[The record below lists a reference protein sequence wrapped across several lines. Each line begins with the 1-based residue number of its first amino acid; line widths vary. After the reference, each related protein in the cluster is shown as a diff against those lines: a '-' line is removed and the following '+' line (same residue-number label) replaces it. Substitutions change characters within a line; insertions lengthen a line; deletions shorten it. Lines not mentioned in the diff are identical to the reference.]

1 MDVVA
6 LLPPSL
12 FAHLKRVLERTEAD
26 RDLHSVVGT
35 ADWGE
40 LARRLRREPVDVLVV
55 DPLAEGGSKVPELAA
70 IVEQQPS
77 LPVVIYTTF
86 SPSAARALVELAKH
100 GVHQVVFHRFD
111 DEPGRL
117 RELIEQQPGIK
128 LGDEVLER
136 LAVPLALLP
145 VPVQRA
151 VERLFRHPREFEA
164 GDLASSAGVP
174 VRTLYRL
181 LESTGLA
188 SPAVVVRGARLL
200 RAYSLLRGARTT
212 AEDVASKLKYSSR
225 QLFAKHVRGA
235 FGATVAEL
243 RRRVGPGEL
252 VERLVEMVY
261 PGPGA
266 ARVDDPDDADEQ
278 STATDAAPDE
288 EPDEEPD
295 MNAREQ

>member
-12 FAHLKRVLERTEAD
+12 LAHLKRVLERPEAD
-26 RDLHSVVGT
+26 RGPHAVVGAT
-35 ADWGE
+35 DWGD
-40 LARRLRREPVDVLVV
+40 LVRRIRRDPADVLVV
-55 DPLAEGGSKVPELAA
+55 DPVATDGGAGVPQVAA
-70 IVEQQPS
+70 IVEQQPA
-77 LPVVIYTTF
+77 LPVVVYTSF
-86 SPSAARALVELAKH
+86 SPVAARALVELAKH

-117 RELIEQQPGIK
+117 RELIEQQPGMK
-128 LGDEVLER
+128 LGDEVLRR
-136 LAVPLALLP
+136 LAVPLARLP

-164 GDLASSAGVP
+164 GDLAASAGVP

-181 LESTGLA
+181 LESAGLA

-200 RAYSLLRGARTT
+200 RAYALLRGARTT
-212 AEDVASKLKYSSR
+212 AEDVASKLRYSSR

-243 RRRVGPGEL
+243 RRRVGPEEL
-252 VERLVEMVY
+252 VERLTEMVY
-261 PGPGA
+261 PGLGA
-266 ARVDDPDDADEQ
+266 APRAATGEDDDPILADE
-278 STATDAAPDE
+278 APDE

-295 MNAREQ
+295 MNAREW

>member
-12 FAHLKRVLERTEAD
+12 LAHLKRVLERPEAD
-26 RDLHSVVGT
+26 REPHAVSGA

-40 LARRLRREPVDVLVV
+40 LVRVVRREPVDVLVV
-55 DPLAEGGSKVPELAA
+55 DPLAEGGTKVPELAA
-70 IVEQQPS
+70 LVEQQPS
-77 LPVVIYTTF
+77 LPVVVYTTF

-117 RELIEQQPGIK
+117 RELIEQQPGVK
-128 LGDEVLER
+128 LGDEVLGR
-136 LAVPLALLP
+136 LAAPLARLP

-174 VRTLYRL
+174 VRTLYRVM
-181 LESTGLA
+181 ESAGFA

-212 AEDVASKLKYSSR
+212 ADDVAAKLQYSSR
-225 QLFAKHVRGA
+225 QLFARHVRGA

-243 RRRVGPGEL
+243 RKRVGPEEL
-252 VERLVEMVY
+252 VARLTEMVY
-261 PGPGA
+261 PGPAGPQGA
-266 ARVDDPDDADEQ
+266 AGVAGDENAIAADE
-278 STATDAAPDE
+278 TPDE

-295 MNAREQ
+295 MNARER

>member
-12 FAHLKRVLERTEAD
+12 LAHLKRVLERPEAD
-26 RDLHSVVGT
+26 REPHAVAGV

-40 LARRLRREPVDVLVV
+40 LVRRLPRDPADVLVV
-55 DPLAEGGSKVPELAA
+55 GPVAYGGSRVPELAA

-77 LPVVIYTTF
+77 LPVVVYTTF

-117 RELIEQQPGIK
+117 RELIEQQPGMK
-128 LGDEVLER
+128 LGDEVLRR
-136 LAVPLALLP
+136 LAVPLAQLP

-164 GDLASSAGVP
+164 GDLAASAGVP
-174 VRTLYRL
+174 VRTLYRM
-181 LESTGLA
+181 LESAGLA

-200 RAYSLLRGARTT
+200 RAYALLRGARTT
-212 AEDVASKLKYSSR
+212 AEDVASKLRYSSR

-243 RRRVGPGEL
+243 RRRVGPEEL
-252 VERLVEMVY
+252 VERLTELVY
-261 PGPGA
+261 PSGGA
-266 ARVDDPDDADEQ
+266 GGALGEDEDPILP
-278 STATDAAPDE
+278 DAAPDE

-295 MNAREQ
+295 MNARER